1 VILLDAP
8 GDGDVARLREKE
20 NEIAVDDARFIDA
33 PNRQPSV
40 GPRGAHRSGDNASS
54 TMRLAVDCRLSTS
67 TAQSQSI
74 APRRAAPNDLH
85 SLSRD
90 RRCAGQFATPGSP
103 DTAAPQPTAIC
114 LWLRIHTAT
123 LSSSL

>member
-67 TAQSQSI
+67 TAQS
-74 APRRAAPNDLH
+74 H

-90 RRCAGQFATPGSP
+90 RRCAGQFTTPGSP
-103 DTAAPQPTAIC
+103 DTAAPQLTAIC
-114 LWLRIHTAT
+114 LWLRIHAAT

>member
-8 GDGDVARLREKE
+8 GDGDVARLRVKE

-67 TAQSQSI
+67 TAQSQST
-74 APRRAAPNDLH
+74 RRAAPNDLQ

-90 RRCAGQFATPGSP
+90 RRCAGQFTTPGSP
-103 DTAAPQPTAIC
+103 DTAAPQLTAIC